1 MLDAVASLLVDLSEQ
16 KIYAT
21 MESGKVEVINVSTG
35 KAATPTPLMTDT
47 IATKY
52 ELTDLIGRNYSWRIP
67 DVPHVMCFQNNPMY
81 CIHPRTSGAPIGV
94 PGYQATCSKCGWKGP
109 ANQFPQLLTV
119 PICKTCWLKTHSKTK
134 Q

>member
-16 KIYAT
+16 KMYAT

-94 PGYQATCSKCGWKGP
+94 PGSLGCVRTSYADAQ
-109 ANQFPQLLTV
+109 
-119 PICKTCWLKTHSKTK
+119 WLFERVDRGTTIKIVA
-134 Q
+134 